1 MVWLTENLFSRSFDL
16 EGHVALWLIMLI
28 YVDIAFNQQRL
39 KTDEYEDIETFST
52 DVYLLF
58 DNAIKFYQPN
68 VQEHKDAIKLKEVYE
83 AAKAR
88 LCSQLDEQSM

>member
-1 MVWLTENLFSRSFDL
+1 M
-16 EGHVALWLIMLI
+16 
-28 YVDIAFNQQRL
+28 
-39 KTDEYEDIETFST
+39 
-52 DVYLLF
+52 YLLF
-58 DNAIKFYQPN
+58 DNAIKFYQPD

>member
-1 MVWLTENLFSRSFDL
+1 MLPL
-16 EGHVALWLIMLI
+16 LIMLI

-58 DNAIKFYQPN
+58 DNAIKFYQPD
-68 VQEHKDAIKLKEVYE
+68 VQEHKDAIKLKDVYE
-83 AAKAR
+83 VAKAR